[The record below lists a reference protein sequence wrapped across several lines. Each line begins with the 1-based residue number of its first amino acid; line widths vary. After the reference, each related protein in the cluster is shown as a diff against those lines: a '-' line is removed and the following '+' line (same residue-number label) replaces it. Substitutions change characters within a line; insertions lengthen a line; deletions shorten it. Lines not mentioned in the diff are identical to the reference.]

1 MCGALSGFITS
12 FLQTRLNIDSL
23 LAGIVVNSG
32 LYSVNIFLMSGS
44 SLLNMNKTRTIFTMF
59 KELFDNSFYK
69 LILVF
74 VIVLLVVLVLTF
86 FFKTKLG
93 LAIKATGSNVSMVK
107 NSSIDPKFTTTVGLC
122 LSGAICALSG
132 CLLAF
137 SQKSVSIDIG
147 IGMLTIALAS
157 LLIGRT
163 LGDRGSTVKRL
174 CYAVVGSL
182 IYR

>member
-1 MCGALSGFITS
+1 MSLGLIQTACELGLICSLVVIALFVSYTMLGVCDLSTDSCFTLGAVAGGVVAISGHPLLAVLAALVCGALSGFITS

-23 LAGIVVNSG
+23 LAGIVVNGG

-86 FFKTKLG
+86 FFKN
-93 LAIKATGSNVSMVK
+93 I
-107 NSSIDPKFTTTVGLC
+107 
-122 LSGAICALSG
+122 
-132 CLLAF
+132 
-137 SQKSVSIDIG
+137 
-147 IGMLTIALAS
+147 
-157 LLIGRT
+157 
-163 LGDRGSTVKRL
+163 
-174 CYAVVGSL
+174 
-182 IYR
+182 